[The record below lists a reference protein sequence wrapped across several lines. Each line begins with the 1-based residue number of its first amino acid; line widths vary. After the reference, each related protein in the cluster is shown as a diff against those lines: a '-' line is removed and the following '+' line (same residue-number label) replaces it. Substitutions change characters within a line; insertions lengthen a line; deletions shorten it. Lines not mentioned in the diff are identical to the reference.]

1 MNSAENGFCGEY
13 GGEYMAITINAR
25 QFTVT
30 PDIRTHVES
39 ALTPVINDQVLK
51 VSSANVVID
60 YENKKFTVSLV
71 VNCKYHVFT
80 AKTTDFDC
88 FKAFD
93 LACDKVSAQLK
104 TLHDKIVSHKGE
116 ALSETEIKK
125 AAEELS

>member
-1 MNSAENGFCGEY
+1 
-13 GGEYMAITINAR
+13 MAITINAR

-30 PDIRTHVES
+30 PDIRTHVEG

-51 VSSANVVID
+51 VSSANVVLD
-60 YENKKFTVSLV
+60 FENKQFTVSLV

-80 AKTTDFDC
+80 AKTTDFDF

-93 LACDKVSAQLK
+93 LAYDKVISQLK

-116 ALSETEIKK
+116 ALSEAEIKK
-125 AAEELS
+125 AAQELA

>member
-1 MNSAENGFCGEY
+1 MVSGGEY

-30 PDIRTHVES
+30 PDIRAHIEG
-39 ALTPVINDQVLK
+39 ALAFLLDDQVLK
-51 VSSANVVID
+51 VSSANVVLD
-60 YENKKFTVSLV
+60 YENKQFTASLV

-93 LACDKVSAQLK
+93 LACDKVCAQLK
-104 TLHDKIVSHKGE
+104 TLHDKVVSHKGE
-116 ALSETEIKK
+116 PLSEAEIKK
-125 AAEELS
+125 AAQELA

>member
-1 MNSAENGFCGEY
+1 MKSAGNGSCGEN

-30 PDIRTHVES
+30 PDIRAHVEA
-39 ALTPVINDQVLK
+39 ALTPVIADQVLK
-51 VSSANVVID
+51 VSSANVVLD
-60 YENKKFTVSLV
+60 YENKQFTASLV

-93 LACDKVSAQLK
+93 LAFDKVIAQLK

-116 ALSETEIKK
+116 ALSESEIKK
-125 AAEELS
+125 AAQELA

>member
-1 MNSAENGFCGEY
+1 
-13 GGEYMAITINAR
+13 MAITINAR

-30 PDIRTHVES
+30 PDIRAHVEG

-60 YENKKFTVSLV
+60 YENKQFTVSLL

-93 LACDKVSAQLK
+93 LAYDKVCSQLK

-116 ALSETEIKK
+116 ALSESEIRK
-125 AAEELS
+125 AAQELA